1 MGDIAKYRGSM
12 GNKQSLDNDEVKQI
26 AESAEI
32 SPKRVKELHKKWLE
46 FAGKGKKT
54 LNKQEFTAW
63 CLQQNIVPD
72 TVTGERIFEQLDQD
86 KNGELEFQEFVR
98 VEMLNKQNKTL
109 ELYDTD
115 GDGTISRQEIV
126 DFCRRTALGRGV
138 PAAKADEASQRAA
151 DMFLQ
156 QVDANNDGSLSREE
170 VLNALKAKPNLKG
183 LF

>member
-1 MGDIAKYRGSM
+1 MRGAV
-12 GNKQSLDNDEVKQI
+12 LT
-26 AESAEI
+26 SA
-32 SPKRVKELHKKWLE
+32 
-46 FAGKGKKT
+46 
-54 LNKQEFTAW
+54 EFTAW

-72 TVTGERIFEQLDQD
+72 TVTGERIFEQLDRD

-109 ELYDTD
+109 EGYVETIFELYDTD

-126 DFCRRTALGRGV
+126 DFCKRTALGRGV

-156 QVDANNDGSLSREE
+156 QVDANKDGTLSRNE
-170 VLNALKAKPNLKG
+170 VLEAIKAKPHLKS